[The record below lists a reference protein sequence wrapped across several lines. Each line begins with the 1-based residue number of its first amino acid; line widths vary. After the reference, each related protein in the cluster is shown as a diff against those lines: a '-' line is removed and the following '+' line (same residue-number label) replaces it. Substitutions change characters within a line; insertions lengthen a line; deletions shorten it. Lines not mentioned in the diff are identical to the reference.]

1 MFLIVRK
8 YNMFSLHYISS
19 SHKHKSFFSYNNNF
33 IFIEKNAVDSILD
46 PPLLPH
52 KRQLN
57 FESGLLNENETKQ
70 PAAKR
75 KRKLIQKS
83 HIKVAIKVP
92 YNYLVH

>member
-1 MFLIVRK
+1 M
-8 YNMFSLHYISS
+8 YIPI
-19 SHKHKSFFSYNNNF
+19 SHKHKSFFYSYNNNYNWF

-52 KRQLN
+52 KRRLN
-57 FESGLLNENETKQ
+57 FESGPLNEKETKQ

-92 YNYLVH
+92 YNYLVHS